1 SNMTA
6 TPATITAATAITI
19 TATAIKGT
27 SDIAKVTLFNG
38 DTVVTTIT
46 SNSYDFDNIIEVLI
60 KISETTTF
68 KMVIEDSEG
77 VVGNTVTATV
87 TLNS

>member
-1 SNMTA
+1 MTA
-6 TPATITAATAITI
+6 TPATITAATDITI
-19 TATAIKGT
+19 TATATKGT

-38 DTVVTTIT
+38 DTVVKTIT
-46 SNSYDFDNIIEVLI
+46 SGFDNISEVI
-60 KISETTTF
+60 DDVNETTTF

-77 VVGNTVTATV
+77 VIGNTVTATV